1 VATWLTRQVVVVDQV
16 KRVSSNSSGASAS
29 AQPRRSGQLADREVT
44 RVFTSGTI
52 TSEAMMGDDK
62 QEARYLLAITE
73 RPVQSEEAS
82 PAAAAEGD
90 DIEERKEAAPASMQ
104 RSTSE
109 VEYVSTHSR
118 HSCCVASGDRG

>member
-1 VATWLTRQVVVVDQV
+1 VDQV

-29 AQPRRSGQLADREVT
+29 APPRRSGQLADRAVT

-52 TSEAMMGDDK
+52 TSEAMMGDDR

-73 RPVQSEEAS
+73 RPVETEETSA
-82 PAAAAEGD
+82 AAAAEAEGEE
-90 DIEERKEAAPASMQ
+90 IEERKEAVPASMR

-109 VEYVSTHSR
+109 VEYVSTDSR
-118 HSCCVASGDRG
+118 HSCGPHRVTGADCCL

>member
-1 VATWLTRQVVVVDQV
+1 MDQV

-29 AQPRRSGQLADREVT
+29 APARRSGQLADREVT

-73 RPVQSEEAS
+73 RPVQAEETGAAA
-82 PAAAAEGD
+82 AAAAEGD
-90 DIEERKEAAPASMQ
+90 EERKEALPASML

-118 HSCCVASGDRG
+118 NSCCVASDDRG

>member
-1 VATWLTRQVVVVDQV
+1 MDQV

-73 RPVQSEEAS
+73 RPVQSEETS
-82 PAAAAEGD
+82 PAAEGD
-90 DIEERKEAAPASMQ
+90 NIEERKEALPASMQ

-118 HSCCVASGDRG
+118 HSCYVASGDRG